1 MQFHTTIPRTQ
12 YTYPYCWII
21 FPRSWSLTRIDICR
35 LRRRHVG
42 SDSSYQW
49 DYRFIFGAAMHGIRS
64 FSMSPIHAPSP
75 PLSLGSFLPVNKK
88 WLVLLM
94 RMGVLVV
101 FVMLH
106 PFSCGPIDG
115 RKITLYLVPPR
126 WQATFLSHNSDHDG
140 CQSFQHHLCT
150 VQRDTLACSRHIHI
164 PYHSSPQIAIL
175 G

>member
-1 MQFHTTIPRTQ
+1 MSSEKAACRFRFELPMGLPFYLWSCNAWYKILFH
-12 YTYPYCWII
+12 
-21 FPRSWSLTRIDICR
+21 
-35 LRRRHVG
+35 V
-42 SDSSYQW
+42 SYSCS
-49 DYRFIFGAAMHGIRS
+49 I
-64 FSMSPIHAPSP
+64 PSP
-75 PLSLGSFLPVNKK
+75 FVRFFPLPVNKK